1 MAILNAKGKKKTHTH
16 RTVSSTQDWL
26 TDQPTTWL
34 EPLLAGIL
42 IKETFEPPYIA
53 GNSAVLQT
61 RASLPMLWIFNLFSL
76 ISCTLLF
83 LVTVYDGCVWK
94 KMYLW
99 ENNYSLL
106 IWRRWFWLIFIFI
119 FIAYPSPI
127 PWIPSAVGGGVPG
140 SLWLW
145 EPWGAAL
152 HCQSQR
158 KVELKHMPASAERAL
173 EWPDLYPLEG
183 RAQPAE
189 PQSRLK
195 WWPLFL
201 TSSHRCF
208 QISKKNNKEA

>member
-1 MAILNAKGKKKTHTH
+1 MVPSLIFPGRDSSAYCRTMMAILNAKGKKTHTH

-106 IWRRWFWLIFIFI
+106 IWKKESHLSSAYPIYQHSLNWPNIQICQSTVINIVKLFCYFASVRWFFILRI
-119 FIAYPSPI
+119 LV
-127 PWIPSAVGGGVPG
+127 W
-140 SLWLW
+140 
-145 EPWGAAL
+145 
-152 HCQSQR
+152 
-158 KVELKHMPASAERAL
+158 
-173 EWPDLYPLEG
+173 
-183 RAQPAE
+183 
-189 PQSRLK
+189 
-195 WWPLFL
+195 FL
-201 TSSHRCF
+201 R
-208 QISKKNNKEA
+208 